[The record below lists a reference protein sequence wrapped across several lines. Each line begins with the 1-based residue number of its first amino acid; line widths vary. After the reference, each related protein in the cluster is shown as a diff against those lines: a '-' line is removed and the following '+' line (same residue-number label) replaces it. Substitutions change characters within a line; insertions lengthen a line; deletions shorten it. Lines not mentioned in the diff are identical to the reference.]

1 MLRISRHPHWR
12 LWPAVAAI
20 AVFAVAFAAGQWQ
33 SGRAAEKDVIETRH
47 AALRDAPAVAMPARI
62 ADGEREAFDGRRV
75 STQGEFLNDKTIF
88 LDNQVQNRMA
98 GYHVLTPL
106 RAQNG
111 AVVLVNRGWVALG
124 RTREALPEIAPVTGS
139 VMIEG
144 RAALPP
150 LRVYEIKPEVQQ
162 GRVWQNL
169 QLAAMSKQ
177 MGIDLL
183 PFVLRLSSNRG
194 DGLARLA
201 SSAASGAVGSSGSG
215 AGGAGAAG
223 ATGMTA
229 AKHRGYAFQWYSLAA
244 LTAVLFV
251 IFTFFERSEPHG
263 PSS

>member
-1 MLRISRHPHWR
+1 MLRISHHPHWR
-12 LWPAVAAI
+12 LWPTVAAI

-47 AALRDAPAVAMPARI
+47 AALRDAPAVALPGRVAE
-62 ADGEREAFDGRRV
+62 AEREALDGRRI

-88 LDNQVQNRMA
+88 LDNQVQNRLA

-106 RAQNG
+106 RARNG
-111 AVVLVNRGWVALG
+111 AVVLVNRGWVGLG
-124 RTREALPEIAPVTGS
+124 RTRDALPVIAPVTGS

-150 LRVYEIKPEVQQ
+150 LRVYEIKPEAQQ

-183 PFVLRLSSNRG
+183 PLALRLTSDTG
-194 DGLARLA
+194 DGLVRVTSSGAA
-201 SSAASGAVGSSGSG
+201 GSSAGTP
-215 AGGAGAAG
+215 AGAG

-229 AKHRGYAFQWYSLAA
+229 AKHRGYAFQWYCLAA
-244 LTAVLFV
+244 LTALLFV

>member
-12 LWPAVAAI
+12 LWPTVAAI
-20 AVFAVAFAAGQWQ
+20 AVFAGAFAAGQWQ
-33 SGRAAEKDVIETRH
+33 SGRAAEKDVIESRH
-47 AALRDAPAVAMPARI
+47 AALRDAPAVALPARV
-62 ADGEREAFDGRRV
+62 ADAEREALDGRRI

-144 RAALPP
+144 RASLPP
-150 LRVYEIKPEVQQ
+150 LRVYEIKPEPQQ

-183 PFVLRLSSNRG
+183 PLALRLTSDTG
-194 DGLARLA
+194 DGLVRVA
-201 SSAASGAVGSSGSG
+201 SSGASGSSAGTAVG
-215 AGGAGAAG
+215 AGGG

>member
-1 MLRISRHPHWR
+1 MIRISHPPHWR

-20 AVFAVAFAAGQWQ
+20 VVFGVAFAAGQWQ
-33 SGRAAEKDVIETRH
+33 SGRAAEKDVIEARH
-47 AALRDAPAVAMPARI
+47 AALRDAPAVALPARI
-62 ADGEREAFDGRRV
+62 AEAEREALDGRRIN
-75 STQGEFLNDKTIF
+75 TQGVFLNDKTIF
-88 LDNQVQNRMA
+88 LDNQVQNRRA

-111 AVVLVNRGWVALG
+111 AVVLVNRGWVGLG
-124 RTREALPEIAPVTGS
+124 RTREALPEIVPVTGS
-139 VMIEG
+139 VMIDG

-150 LRVYEIKPEVQQ
+150 LRVYEIKPEAQQ

-177 MGIDLL
+177 LGIDLL
-183 PFVLRLSSNRG
+183 PLVLRLSSNTG
-194 DGLARLA
+194 DGLARVE

-215 AGGAGAAG
+215 AGAS
-223 ATGMTA
+223 GMTA

-244 LTAVLFV
+244 LTALLFV